1 MCCTSRMLT
10 MRTTLRPGTYVTSIE
25 GRTMQRQV
33 WRDVIEELSSKM
45 SDVKEITRCR
55 ATLRAAAR

>member
-1 MCCTSRMLT
+1 MLT